1 MAGEGREMKQREFVL
16 CTRKKEEKSA
26 PVVTGPQTCRI
37 CSGVTIIFAPP
48 PPANIRYGPWST
60 FEPLMPVQIDSRLHR
75 KKCVKIVKYR
85 YTVK

>member
-48 PPANIRYGPWST
+48 AGKHSLRA
-60 FEPLMPVQIDSRLHR
+60 LVHL
-75 KKCVKIVKYR
+75 
-85 YTVK
+85 